1 MKKVDYYILKEF
13 ISSFL
18 IVSLVFVLIS
28 LIVDIF
34 ENLNRF
40 IDNKVSTEILIKY
53 YLASLPSMLS
63 LTIPVSCLVSTVF
76 TYGMMIQKKEWLVLK
91 SSGLSLYR
99 LSIPVLFFGLI
110 MSLGSFYFDNTVV
123 VKNNKNKNE
132 LKNTFISKNNR
143 IIKKKNLYE
152 NIFFQIN
159 DKDLI
164 AIEKFNSNN
173 NVALN
178 LNFIQVKNGI
188 VFKRIDSKKSQWKK
202 NNLWNLE
209 NFSIREFD
217 NFGIEKNVI
226 ISKNDS
232 LVEIDIKP
240 KDILETSNDSDEIS
254 FNMLKKQITTLENN
268 GVNSTR
274 WKVDLNYKIAY
285 SLISIIVIFC
295 GIPLSVYR
303 SNTSLAFGG
312 GLSLATIF
320 AYVII
325 LKFGQSL
332 AYAGVLSPF
341 FGAWLSNLIFVFIG
355 IYLMLNA
362 RK

>member
-40 IDNKVSTEILIKY
+40 IDNKVSSEILIKY

-76 TYGMMIQKKEWLVLK
+76 TYGMMIQRKEWLVLK

-99 LSIPVLFFGLI
+99 LSIPVLYFGLI
-110 MSLGSFYFDNTVV
+110 MSVCSFYFDNSIV
-123 VKNNKNKNE
+123 VKSNQTRNE
-132 LKNTFISKNNR
+132 LKNTFMSKNNR
-143 IIKKKNLYE
+143 MIKKNLYE
-152 NIFFQIN
+152 NIYFQIN

-188 VFKRIDSKKSQWKK
+188 LYKRIDSKKSQWKK

-217 NFGIEKNVI
+217 KYGTEKNVV

-232 LVEIDIKP
+232 LVKIDINP
-240 KDILETSNDSDEIS
+240 IDILKTANDSDEIS
-254 FNMLKKQITTLENN
+254 FSMLKEQIIALENN
-268 GVNSTR
+268 GVNSIR

-320 AYVII
+320 SYVII

-341 FGAWLSNLIFVFIG
+341 FGAWLSNLIFICIG